1 MTELTD
7 IILNGLFAHV
17 RLFAT
22 LLDHSLP
29 VSSVLGDS
37 PARILGWVAMT
48 SSRDL
53 PNPGVEP
60 RSPALPAY
68 SLPAENL
75 IGGKK

>member
-1 MTELTD
+1 M
-7 IILNGLFAHV
+7 ILNGLFAHV

-22 LLDHSLP
+22 LLDNSLP
-29 VSSVLGDS
+29 VSSLHGDS
-37 PARILGWVAMT
+37 PARILEWVAMT
-48 SSRDL
+48 SARDF

-75 IGGKK
+75 TGGKK